1 MTRCPVCDAP
11 VPAAATGRPRVFC
24 TDEHRGEMRR
34 RRRRLEQLEA
44 ALAGRRRSVRAG
56 TVWGTVDMK
65 FIRWL
70 ERDVEHTR
78 RAVEGVR

>member
-1 MTRCPVCDAP
+1 
-11 VPAAATGRPRVFC
+11 
-24 TDEHRGEMRR
+24 MRR

-56 TVWGTVDMK
+56 VWGAVDMK
-65 FIRWL
+65 FIAWL
-70 ERDVEHTR
+70 ERDVEHAR